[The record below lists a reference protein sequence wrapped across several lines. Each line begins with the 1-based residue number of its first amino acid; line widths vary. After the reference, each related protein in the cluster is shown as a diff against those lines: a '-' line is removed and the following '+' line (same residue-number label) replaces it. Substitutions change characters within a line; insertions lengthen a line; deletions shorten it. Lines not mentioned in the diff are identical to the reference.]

1 MIRRV
6 WHGWTA
12 PERAEAYERLLRE
25 EVFPSIAA
33 KEIPGYLGIELLR
46 RDAGDETEFVTLM
59 SFDSWEAVRAF
70 AGEDPEAAWVPP
82 EARALLSRYDER
94 SRHYEVRERIS

>member
-59 SFDSWEAVRAF
+59 LFDSWEAVRAF

-82 EARALLSRYDER
+82 EARALLSRCDER
-94 SRHYEVRERIS
+94 SRHYEVRRTER

>member
-70 AGEDPEAAWVPP
+70 AGEDPDAAWVPP
-82 EARALLSRYDER
+82 KARVLLSRFDDR
-94 SRHYEVRERIS
+94 SRHYAVRRTER